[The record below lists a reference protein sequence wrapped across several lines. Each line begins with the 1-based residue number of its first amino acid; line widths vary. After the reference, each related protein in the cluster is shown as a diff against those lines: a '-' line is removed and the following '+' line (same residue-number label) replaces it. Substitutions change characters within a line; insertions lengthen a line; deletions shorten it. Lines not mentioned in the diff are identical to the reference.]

1 MSTKEARQTNVDSPV
16 WAPMVAAAAVK
27 SASV

>member
-1 MSTKEARQTNVDSPV
+1 MSTNEARQTNVESAV
-16 WAPMVAAAAVK
+16 WAPIVAAAVVK

>member
-1 MSTKEARQTNVDSPV
+1 MRMKEARQTNVESPV
-16 WAPMVAAAAVK
+16 CAPIVAAAAVK